1 MPNGAVSHAHPTFC
15 IQAVPR
21 RFAAS
26 ERKIAA
32 CDQGFVRSAGN
43 KALCCHVLQD
53 KDRDGAQGVAMLRII
68 SPA

>member
-1 MPNGAVSHAHPTFC
+1 MPNGAASHARPTFC
-15 IQAVPR
+15 IHAVPR

-26 ERKIAA
+26 DRKIAA

-43 KALCCHVLQD
+43 KALCCHMLQD
-53 KDRDGAQGVAMLRII
+53 RHWDGAQGVAVFRII